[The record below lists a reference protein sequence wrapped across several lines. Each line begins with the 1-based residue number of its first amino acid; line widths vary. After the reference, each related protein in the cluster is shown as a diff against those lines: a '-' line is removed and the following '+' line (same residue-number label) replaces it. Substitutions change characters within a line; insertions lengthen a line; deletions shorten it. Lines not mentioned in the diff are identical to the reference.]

1 MGSQEARVEQ
11 FLAQEVRKRGGM
23 CEKLVPARK
32 GMPDRMVI
40 WPGGRICLIEVKTE
54 TGRLSAAQEVWI
66 GRAQALGAPVTTIFG
81 RRGVRTWLD
90 QEETNHGYNHQK
102 GDVGLRD

>member
-1 MGSQEARVEQ
+1 
-11 FLAQEVRKRGGM
+11 M

-54 TGRLSAAQEVWI
+54 TGRLSAAQVTWI
-66 GRAQALGAPVTTIFG
+66 SRAQERGAPVDVVYG
-81 RRGVRTWLD
+81 RGGVRAWIKGEED
-90 QEETNHGYNHQK
+90 QYGYRETS
-102 GDVGLRD
+102 DVGIQG